1 MLELLILALL
11 GGWLV
16 LALRSC
22 RRKKGGCGC
31 GGCGC
36 GGCDGCCSACREH
49 RS

>member
-31 GGCGC
+31 VGC
-36 GGCDGCCSACREH
+36 GGCCSNCEKH
-49 RS
+49 CSKT

>member
-22 RRKKGGCGC
+22 HRKKGGCGC
-31 GGCGC
+31 S
-36 GGCDGCCSACREH
+36 GCDGCCSTCRKH
-49 RS
+49 HSS

>member
-1 MLELLILALL
+1 MLEVLILALL

-22 RRKKGGCGC
+22 RRRK
-31 GGCGC
+31 
-36 GGCDGCCSACREH
+36 GGCDGCCSTCRKH

>member
-1 MLELLILALL
+1 MLEFLILALL
-11 GGWLV
+11 GDWLV

-31 GGCGC
+31 GGC
-36 GGCDGCCSACREH
+36 DGCCSACREH

>member
-31 GGCGC
+31 GS
-36 GGCDGCCSACREH
+36 CDGCCSTCREH
-49 RS
+49 HAS

>member
-11 GGWLV
+11 AGWLV

-31 GGCGC
+31 GGC
-36 GGCDGCCSACREH
+36 DGCCSACREH

>member
-1 MLELLILALL
+1 MLEVLILTLL

-31 GGCGC
+31 GSY
-36 GGCDGCCSACREH
+36 DGCCSTCREH
-49 RS
+49 HSS

>member
-1 MLELLILALL
+1 MLELLILALP

-31 GGCGC
+31 GNCN
-36 GGCDGCCSACREH
+36 GCCSTCREH
-49 RS
+49 HAS